1 MRVTNGFRRGPG
13 RRRDSGIP
21 VAPYIGRDFTR
32 LEAERF
38 WPPSS
43 CSGPEKVRVERAE
56 AMGQVKFSDL
66 ETLIIVAEQ
75 HGFRR
80 AAQELG
86 ISPSRVSI
94 RIKELEATLGVR
106 LLHRNTRHVSL
117 TGAGE
122 ELVRRARTSLERLT
136 LDIDAIKELGASLFG
151 SVRIGVQLGVPYF
164 SVVPRLVRFL
174 ETFPSVELDIISN
187 GHFDDIVL
195 DRCDVALM
203 VRGKIP
209 QDMIATPV
217 ARVGPA
223 WVVGSPA
230 YLERHGVPLHPHDLF
245 THECLGPA
253 AVWRFKNRDEEF
265 EFMPSSRLRCENLDI
280 SLEAALNDSG
290 LIYRAPQ
297 DVEALAQADRLV
309 RVLADW
315 VAPARQVWLYYASRQ
330 HPSAAVAAFVDYMR
344 ASGELIFPGEG
355 GLGRSTV
362 SLGG

>member
-195 DRCDVALM
+195 DRCDVALV

-223 WVVGSPA
+223 WVVASAG
-230 YLERHGVPLHPHDLF
+230 YLERHGVPLHPRDLAA
-245 THECLGPA
+245 HECLGPG
-253 AVWRFKNRDEEF
+253 AVWRFKNGDEEI
-265 EFMPSSRLRCENLDI
+265 EFTPNSRLRCENLDI

-297 DVEALAQADRLV
+297 DLEALVRVRRLV
-309 RVLADW
+309 RVLDSW
-315 VAPARQVWLYYASRQ
+315 VAPPSKVWLYYASRQ
-330 HPSAAVAAFVDYMR
+330 HPTAAVAAFIHYMR
-344 ASGELIFPGEG
+344 ASGELIFPG
-355 GLGRSTV
+355 R
-362 SLGG
+362 